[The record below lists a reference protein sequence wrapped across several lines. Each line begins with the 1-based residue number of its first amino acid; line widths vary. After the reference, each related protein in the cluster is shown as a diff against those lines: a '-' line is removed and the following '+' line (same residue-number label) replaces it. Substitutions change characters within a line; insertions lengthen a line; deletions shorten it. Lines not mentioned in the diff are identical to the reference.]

1 MRSVLGPSVW
11 SAAQYMVILY
21 FMRELFKFCWEA
33 CVGLALCC
41 SMKCIFSVKHFTV
54 ECLAMMGA
62 FEQKGLAVSGTEK
75 RLYWVDFQVRRWMI
89 CCGVVS
95 LMICWRIHFYMHG
108 FAVLLFMN
116 ICRLLWIRTWRRQ
129 WIKKRVAQV
138 ISLFFSYNCDVT
150 LSWCM
155 AFLTITDIFSL
166 VDKIIFCYSMLCL
179 LGMI

>member
-21 FMRELFKFCWEA
+21 FVRELFKFCWET

-62 FEQKGLAVSGTEK
+62 FEQKGLAVSGTEVC
-75 RLYWVDFQVRRWMI
+75 LYWVDFQVRRWMI

-108 FAVLLFMN
+108 FAVLLLMN

-138 ISLFFSYNCDVT
+138 ISLFFSAIIAT
-150 LSWCM
+150 LRSADAWL
-155 AFLTITDIFSL
+155 FWLSQIFSL
-166 VDKIIFCYSMLCL
+166 W
-179 LGMI
+179 